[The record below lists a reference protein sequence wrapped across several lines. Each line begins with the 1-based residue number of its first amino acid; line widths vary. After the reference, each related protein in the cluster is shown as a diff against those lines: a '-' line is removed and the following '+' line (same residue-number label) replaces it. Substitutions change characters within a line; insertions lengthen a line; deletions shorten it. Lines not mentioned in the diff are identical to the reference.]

1 MVEPNFAFCLW
12 YLGPLKRSSSTE
24 DVRPLSV
31 TARPI
36 PFGQYSSLRA
46 FVLLDQ
52 AFVPCCSVLP
62 TVKVT
67 ARPNSDRSPRSDCFS
82 VRDSKT
88 PPSITHV
95 TGTHH
100 PKASIS
106 SSVTLFTASSYTPHC
121 HHRYRHRETLIDTAF
136 TTHHLL
142 ISDQLKLTTTPP
154 SISVTAFTQLRTAT
168 QHHREVSLTPA
179 THLCPFVDHRESPP
193 SPPLSRQLPQTRTTP
208 LRDLSRVTATWTHGS
223 RWLISSMTALA
234 RRGEVR
240 VFLSRA
246 EEKRKKRLAQW
257 PAATST
263 VISGSDDALA
273 LGAVAVAVVAP

>member
-1 MVEPNFAFCLW
+1 MNQPQNPPPRQPYTSAIITSQPPRPYSDHAYFHLPSRLWTSRPCQAHLLLRVTLPSNPTSSPAFIS
-12 YLGPLKRSSSTE
+12 GSFESSTSIIIILNCRTILPALNI
-24 DVRPLSV
+24 RPLL
-31 TARPI
+31 
-36 PFGQYSSLRA
+36 G
-46 FVLLDQ
+46 
-52 AFVPCCSVLP
+52 
-62 TVKVT
+62 
-67 ARPNSDRSPRSDCFS
+67 NSASD
-82 VRDSKT
+82 
-88 PPSITHV
+88 
-95 TGTHH
+95 
-100 PKASIS
+100 
-106 SSVTLFTASSYTPHC
+106 
-121 HHRYRHRETLIDTAF
+121 HREPHQTCRKYQKQPNPFPNQPSTTAF

-257 PAATST
+257 PATTST

-273 LGAVAVAVVAP
+273 LGAVVVAVVAP